1 MGEAGGIPEAVG
13 LVSRAVSHWR
23 GNSNCRCWAERTPKH
38 SRPVQG
44 MYSVKKD
51 QSQAEVL
58 VLELNAQHSTVHSE
72 KAACRLCG
80 GRTAGPAQDFK
91 APDNRI
97 LCSQEKSDCMQ
108 FVTGNAS
115 DL

>member
-1 MGEAGGIPEAVG
+1 MGEAGGIPEAAG
-13 LVSRAVSHWR
+13 LVSGAVSHWQ

-38 SRPVQG
+38 SRSVQG
-44 MYSVKKD
+44 IYSVKKD

-58 VLELNAQHSTVHSE
+58 VLECSARHRASE
-72 KAACRLCG
+72 KATCRPCG

-97 LCSQEKSDCMQ
+97 LCSQEKSDHMQ

-115 DL
+115 DLL